1 MAEMVFPLFII
12 GGGGVS
18 VADGYALILFFLTKN
33 VIKIN
38 YSIDVNVEQYSL
50 VILNDSAIC
59 YTVNNKEKVY
69 YISVPCEVLN
79 EYVEGFV
86 CDGGIQK
93 IKKYRESYFI
103 SPSADPFFLIDIF
116 KSINSCIHNAAQKKA
131 LIFFVLSFFS
141 EQKDFIFFV
150 LSTGRRIENK
160 VKTIIKRDLSLKWK
174 LPQVASMLC
183 MSPGT
188 LKKKLNREETSWT
201 KILINCKMQKATK
214 LFLVR
219 NKSVQ
224 QVAASCGYNNVSFF
238 IRLFREHF
246 GIAPHEFIKK
256 YGSF

>member
-1 MAEMVFPLFII
+1 
-12 GGGGVS
+12 
-18 VADGYALILFFLTKN
+18 
-33 VIKIN
+33 
-38 YSIDVNVEQYSL
+38 
-50 VILNDSAIC
+50 
-59 YTVNNKEKVY
+59 
-69 YISVPCEVLN
+69 

-103 SPSADPFFLIDIF
+103 SPSADPVFLIDIF

-141 EQKDFIFFV
+141 EQKGFIFFV

-201 KILINCKMQKATK
+201 KILINCKMQKATE

>member
-1 MAEMVFPLFII
+1 
-12 GGGGVS
+12 
-18 VADGYALILFFLTKN
+18 
-33 VIKIN
+33 IKIN

-50 VILNDSAIC
+50 VILNDSAVC
-59 YTVNNKEKVY
+59 YTVNNKEKFY

-79 EYVEGFV
+79 EYVERFV
-86 CDGGIQK
+86 CDRGIQK

-103 SPSADPFFLIDIF
+103 SPSADPVFLIDIF
-116 KSINSCIHNAAQKKA
+116 KSINSCIHNTAQKKA

-141 EQKDFIFFV
+141 DKKDFIFFV
-150 LSTGRRIENK
+150 LSTGRGIRNK
-160 VKTIIKRDLSLKWK
+160 VKTIVKRDLSMKWK

-188 LKKKLNREETSWT
+188 LKKKLKREETSWT
-201 KILINCKMQKATK
+201 KILINCRMQKATE

-256 YGSF
+256 YGSC

>member
-1 MAEMVFPLFII
+1 M
-12 GGGGVS
+12 S

-33 VIKIN
+33 AIKIN
-38 YSIDVNVEQYSL
+38 YGIDVIVEQYSL
-50 VILNDSAIC
+50 VILNDSAVC
-59 YTVNNKEKVY
+59 YTVNNKGKFY

-86 CDGGIQK
+86 GDRGIQK
-93 IKKYRESYFI
+93 IKKYRKSYFI
-103 SPSADPFFLIDIF
+103 SPSADPVFLIDIF
-116 KSINSCIHNAAQKKA
+116 KSINSCIHNTAQKKA

-141 EQKDFIFFV
+141 DKKDFTFFV
-150 LSTGRRIENK
+150 LSTGRGIRNK
-160 VKTIIKRDLSLKWK
+160 VKTIVKRDLSMKWK

-188 LKKKLNREETSWT
+188 LKKKLKREETSWT
-201 KILINCKMQKATK
+201 KILINCRMQKATE

-219 NKSVQ
+219 NESVQ

-256 YGSF
+256 YGSY

>member
-1 MAEMVFPLFII
+1 M
-12 GGGGVS
+12 S

-59 YTVNNKEKVY
+59 YTVNNKEKFY

-103 SPSADPFFLIDIF
+103 SPSADPVFLIDIF

-201 KILINCKMQKATK
+201 KILINCKMQKATE

>member
-1 MAEMVFPLFII
+1 M
-12 GGGGVS
+12 S
-18 VADGYALILFFLTKN
+18 VEDGYILILFFMTKN
-33 VIKIN
+33 AIKIN
-38 YSIDVNVEQYSL
+38 YSIDVEVEQYSL
-50 VILNDSAIC
+50 VILNDSTIY
-59 YTVNNKEKVY
+59 YTVNNKDKFY
-69 YISVPCEVLN
+69 YISVPREVLN
-79 EYVEGFV
+79 EYVEGGV
-86 CDGGIQK
+86 CEWGLQE
-93 IKKYRESYFI
+93 IKKYRKSYFI
-103 SPSADPFFLIDIF
+103 SPSADPVFLINIF
-116 KSINSCIHNAAQKKA
+116 KSINSCIHNTAQKKA

-174 LPQVASMLC
+174 LPQVASMLY

-188 LKKKLNREETSWT
+188 LKKKLKCEETSWT
-201 KILINCKMQKATK
+201 KILINCRMQKATE

-238 IRLFREHF
+238 IRLFREYF
-246 GIAPHEFIKK
+246 GISPHEFIKK